1 MQDKATG
8 SGLAITLSAAAV
20 VPLCAAAYTRM
31 EHDLE
36 TLEQALVMVPDR
48 AVDRKAWAAYM
59 RLLRT
64 GGLLDRTGWTH
75 EEHRGAV
82 KLVCYEDV
90 QLARAVLRD
99 DLRTE
104 GNVKAAAISDG
115 SQASA
120 DAASRRELVIYDTL
134 TGLEALAA
142 TAGVRFDD
150 RLASACL

>member
-8 SGLAITLSAAAV
+8 LEPVITLSAAAV
-20 VPLCAAAYTRM
+20 VPLRSAAYTRM

-36 TLEQALVMVPDR
+36 MLEQALVMVPDR

-64 GGLLDRTGWTH
+64 GALLDRTGWTY
-75 EEHRGAV
+75 EQQRGEV
-82 KLVCYEDV
+82 KLASQEDV
-90 QLARAVLRD
+90 QLAQAVLRD

-115 SQASA
+115 SEASA
-120 DAASRRELVIYDTL
+120 MAASRRELVIYDTL

-142 TAGVRFDD
+142 TAGVRFCRD
-150 RLASACL
+150 RHATA

>member
-8 SGLAITLSAAAV
+8 CRLEIVLSGAAV
-20 VPLCAAAYTRM
+20 VPLRSAAYTRL

-36 TLEQALVMVPDR
+36 VLEQALVMVPDR

-59 RLLRT
+59 RLTRT
-64 GGLLDRTGWTH
+64 GGLLDRTGWTY
-75 EEHRGAV
+75 EEQRGEV
-82 KLVCYEDV
+82 KLDCYEDI
-90 QLARAVLRD
+90 QLAQAMLRD

-115 SQASA
+115 SAASA

-142 TAGVRFDD
+142 TEGVSFRGQH
-150 RLASACL
+150 ASA